1 MKVKMTA
8 LADITHSRMNR
19 IILLQQDPIS
29 PVPVVSVGGPGF
41 HSQSFRVASLC
52 FKQDGSILRVD
63 NIHTLIVPNLLPGKN
78 SMCWRDLVC
87 KRPFKIAFTLEALCF
102 VYHRSTNQSQLF
114 WCKLKVQYWKQ
125 KFIMVKS
132 AK

>member
-29 PVPVVSVGGPGF
+29 PVPVVSVGGPGL

-63 NIHTLIVPNLLPGKN
+63 NIHTLIVPNLLPGKKTV
-78 SMCWRDLVC
+78 CVGGILFVTDHLRLHLHWR
-87 KRPFKIAFTLEALCF
+87 FYALCITAVPIRVNYF
-102 VYHRSTNQSQLF
+102 GAN
-114 WCKLKVQYWKQ
+114 
-125 KFIMVKS
+125 
-132 AK
+132 